1 MKNKEITPDEYVD
14 AVHGESIFKTTAQK
28 PVSGTK
34 EWSSKSVNVQNG
46 CFHNCIYCWARSGAI
61 RFKRKTTDTWQIEEI
76 NETALNKSYGKTDG
90 QVMYP
95 TTHDITPD
103 NVVAYSIVLRKLLS
117 AGNDVLIVS
126 KPHLEC
132 IMAIC
137 KEFEMYKDKILF
149 RFSITSTDNEVL
161 KYWEPN
167 APCYE
172 ERVECLKY
180 AYSKGFK
187 TSVSAEPMI
196 DMEPAKLA
204 DQLLPFITDA
214 IWYGKLNRIRANLS
228 INGITDQEILR
239 RADEIT
245 AWQSD
250 EKNILKLYNRFKDNP
265 KVRWKEKIKKV
276 VGITIPTVSGLDI

>member
-34 EWSSKSVNVQNG
+34 EWASKSVNTDSG
-46 CFHNCIYCWARSGAI
+46 CWHNCLYCYARSGAI
-61 RFKRKTTDTWQIEEI
+61 RFKRKTTDTWQFAET
-76 NETALNKSYGKTDG
+76 NEKALNKSYGKVEG
-90 QVMYP
+90 QIMYP

-103 NVVAYSIVLRKLLS
+103 NVVAYSIVLGKLLS

-126 KPHLEC
+126 KPHVAC
-132 IMAIC
+132 IVSIC
-137 KEFEMYKDKILF
+137 EEFAMYKDKILF
-149 RFSITSTDNEVL
+149 RFSITSTDNDVL
-161 KYWEPN
+161 KFWEPN

-180 AYSKGFK
+180 AYSNGFK

-214 IWYGKLNRIRANLS
+214 IWYGKLNQIKQHLA
-228 INGITDQEILR
+228 INGIKGGEILR
-239 RADEIT
+239 RADELIK
-245 AWQSD
+245 WQSD
-250 EKNILKLYNRFKDNP
+250 EKNILELYNRFKDNP
-265 KVRWKEKIKKV
+265 KVKWKEKIKKV
-276 VGITIPTVSGLDI
+276 IGITIPTVPGLDI